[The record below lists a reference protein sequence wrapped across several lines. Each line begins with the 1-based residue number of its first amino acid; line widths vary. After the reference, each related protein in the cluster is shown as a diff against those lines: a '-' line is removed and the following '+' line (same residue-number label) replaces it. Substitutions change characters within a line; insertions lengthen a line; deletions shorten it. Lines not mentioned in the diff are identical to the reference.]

1 MWRKEDIRME
11 GRRRG
16 RKHKVEEIL
25 AVLQELE
32 SGVTVG
38 ELSRKHAVSEWTIY
52 RWRRRYGWMTESEA
66 VRLKQLESENARL
79 KRTVADQA
87 LEITAL
93 KDVVSKKW

>member
-1 MWRKEDIRME
+1 ME

-25 AVLQELE
+25 VVLRELE

-38 ELSRKHAVSEWTIY
+38 ELGRRHGVSEWTIY
-52 RWRRRYGWMTESEA
+52 RWRRRYGNMTESEA
-66 VRLKQLESENARL
+66 VRLKQLESENGKL
-79 KRTVADQA
+79 KRIVADQA
-87 LEITAL
+87 LEISAF